1 MKNRN
6 RISILCLLLALATL
20 LCACGSAPAQ
30 TGDEPAPAES
40 TDAPA
45 PAASTEEPEAP
56 AVEVPDQYKSTA
68 DVWSGITLSES
79 PYGYNYDLNYNGR
92 TDITG
97 EYLHGAGSWPICDWG
112 EIELSIWFPMNDQIS
127 RTVTDW
133 GDGTNYLFA
142 IMQEKT
148 GIKLDFDTCS
158 SAANATQFPL
168 MIASGNVCDIIQNAT
183 IYSGGLSKALQDDV
197 IRDLSDIIEECAPN
211 YLHWLNKRE
220 ADVRE
225 GKLDGG
231 EIVMIYSMGR
241 EMQAPIFGPVIR
253 RDWLE
258 DAGLEIP
265 KTIDDWHTMLCTFR
279 DNYSTGEPLDFYT
292 SCYDYGQTFNGAYD
306 VYLNNTNFFIQRG
319 DYQLVPSITTDGMR
333 DYLTTMAQWYAEGL
347 LDKDFAS
354 TSFIDNER
362 VNNNECGATGGL
374 LFTMAGDF
382 YTKLG
387 ADESFFFE
395 IIAPPVRSEG
405 AERHVYYKGV
415 NANTLAHSGV
425 SIAADC
431 DHPKEALRML
441 DWTYTEEGTTVCEY
455 GLEGV
460 TFHFDENNHPLQTEL
475 IFDNPD
481 GLSSSNAQDMYMC
494 NNNFGVFTL
503 NREHDVLD
511 EAKVIYDSIWS
522 TLGDWNVDGT
532 FAYTPEESA
541 ERTGLVNDLWT
552 YVQEFMAKVVSGQIT
567 LDDAAWNEYLKN
579 VDNYQIDRITEITQA
594 AYNRYLAR

>member
-30 TGDEPAPAES
+30 TGDEPAPAAS

-241 EMQAPIFGPVIR
+241 EMQAPIFGPVVR

-306 VYLNNTNFFIQRG
+306 VYLNKMCIRDSIWG
-319 DYQLVPSITTDGMR
+319 VLGLVWIKDVYPRLSGLIERIPARWGRPLTAVLAVFMVVDCLFSMSAVTRRADR
-333 DYLTTMAQWYAEGL
+333 AEHIPPANAYEAWIDRAFPDDYLT
-347 LDKDFAS
+347 
-354 TSFIDNER
+354 
-362 VNNNECGATGGL
+362 
-374 LFTMAGDF
+374 
-382 YTKLG
+382 
-387 ADESFFFE
+387 
-395 IIAPPVRSEG
+395 
-405 AERHVYYKGV
+405 
-415 NANTLAHSGV
+415 
-425 SIAADC
+425 
-431 DHPKEALRML
+431 
-441 DWTYTEEGTTVCEY
+441 
-455 GLEGV
+455 
-460 TFHFDENNHPLQTEL
+460 L
-475 IFDNPD
+475 IFPNMIYVD
-481 GLSSSNAQDMYMC
+481 
-494 NNNFGVFTL
+494 
-503 NREHDVLD
+503 D
-511 EAKVIYDSIWS
+511 E
-522 TLGDWNVDGT
+522 
-532 FAYTPEESA
+532 
-541 ERTGLVNDLWT
+541 
-552 YVQEFMAKVVSGQIT
+552 
-567 LDDAAWNEYLKN
+567 
-579 VDNYQIDRITEITQA
+579 
-594 AYNRYLAR
+594 